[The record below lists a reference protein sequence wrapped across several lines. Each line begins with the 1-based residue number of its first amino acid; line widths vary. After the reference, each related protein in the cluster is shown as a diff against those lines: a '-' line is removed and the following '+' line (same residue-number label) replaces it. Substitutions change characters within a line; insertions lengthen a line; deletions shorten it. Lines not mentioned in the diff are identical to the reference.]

1 MTRDIFATT
10 FSRGPRDC
18 CRGPRLRF
26 WPKMFMFSGRSILDF
41 ISGGCSDPSLNVTCI
56 LVGLRTSNEADALKD
71 DEAKGLD
78 NVTEFTTVEL

>member
-1 MTRDIFATT
+1 MKCEGFHE
-10 FSRGPRDC
+10 
-18 CRGPRLRF
+18 
-26 WPKMFMFSGRSILDF
+26 
-41 ISGGCSDPSLNVTCI
+41 NTCI